1 MNKRKEKDEL
11 LKYVEKIRDD
21 DGNAV
26 VDVCLSDEVAIY
38 DPLSLKGAKD
48 LNGDIYDYIEKQTNV
63 IPANVPL
70 RIRMHGDFSEKEQGE
85 IKQIMHQHYVM
96 KTFDISWDLVAN
108 FKKMALMAIFG
119 VIVLAIYLY
128 LAITAKHVFVT
139 EILSII
145 GSFSLWE
152 AADAFLVERP
162 RLRRESRNN
171 EQNLNAKIE
180 FIGSQQEVPAPD
192 PIPTPQI
199 EEDKNNE

>member
-38 DPLSLKGAKD
+38 DPLSLKGVKD

-180 FIGSQQEVPAPD
+180 FIGSQQEVPAPA
-192 PIPTPQI
+192 PISTPQI
-199 EEDKNNE
+199 AEDKNNE